1 MNERKIVILYG
12 SQTGNS
18 QDIAERVWR
27 RTKSLNI
34 NSIVSS
40 FDHFDLNN
48 LLEKENILVCVCS
61 TTGQGD
67 VPDNMTK
74 FWKMIMRKNVPSNL
88 FEGLEFFTIGLG
100 DSSYEKFNFT
110 AKKLHKRLLQL
121 GASSPAEICQCDEQH
136 PNGSEG
142 AYSIWIQNFWK
153 ILGNYF
159 QFSTNNPKP
168 YVQKFRLEYP
178 NDEDR
183 IELASFEPANEIKP
197 FYSRLVKNDRATDI
211 EHWQNV
217 RLLEFDCNT
226 ERINYEAGDVLVMR
240 PSNTTQN
247 VKKFLETFQHLNLD
261 LKKRI
266 KIVSNYPNE
275 FELDNETNENLVKT
289 IGDLVF
295 NYFDLNSIPKQSFFE
310 VFAEISQNELE
321 KEKLEEFL
329 SAEGQ
334 EDLFNYIYRPRRTI
348 SEVFFDFPNTC
359 KNITDLETLLEL
371 MPSIKPR
378 SFSIASSPHVHKDK
392 IQLLVAVV
400 EYKTRLYETRKG
412 TCSYW
417 LSQLDTNTEIKIPI
431 WIKKGSFKID
441 FNKPLICVGPGTG
454 VAPFRSI
461 INERIFKFNMKN
473 NHLYF
478 GCRSKYKD
486 YYFEK
491 EWEQI
496 NHSLPNFLNLFP
508 AFSRDQDEKIYVQD
522 LMLQNSDLIFDLIH
536 HSESLILIAGNSKRM
551 PEDVLATLEK
561 IIQKNAHKLG
571 MSEIDKEKLEEFSKK
586 YVFNLGI
593 KNRLQM
599 ETWS

>member
-1 MNERKIVILYG
+1 MNKRKIVILYG

-34 NSIVSS
+34 NSMVAS

-48 LLEKENILVCVCS
+48 LLEENVILVCVCS

-67 VPDNMTK
+67 IPDNMTK
-74 FWKMIMRKNVPSNL
+74 FWKMIMRKNIPNNL
-88 FEGLEFFTIGLG
+88 LEGLDIFTIGLG

-110 AKKLHKRLLQL
+110 AKKLHKRLIQL
-121 GASSPAEICQCDEQH
+121 GARSPSEICLCDEQH
-136 PNGSEG
+136 PNGTEG
-142 AYSIWIQNFWK
+142 AYSSWIQNFWK
-153 ILGNYF
+153 ILTNYF
-159 QFSTNNPKP
+159 QFNTDSPKS
-168 YVQKFRLEYP
+168 YVQKFRLEYSS
-178 NDEDR
+178 DKDR
-183 IELASFEPANEIKP
+183 KDLSSLEPANEINP
-197 FYSRLVKNDRATDI
+197 FYSKLLKNDRVTDQD
-211 EHWQNV
+211 HWQNV

-226 ERINYEAGDVLVMR
+226 ERIKYEAGDVLVMR
-240 PSNTTQN
+240 PSNMDQN
-247 VKKFLETFQHLNLD
+247 VKKFLQSFEHLNLD
-261 LKKRI
+261 LKKKI

-289 IGDLVF
+289 IEDLIY
-295 NYFDLNSIPKQSFFE
+295 NYFDLNSVPKQSFFE
-310 VFAEISQNELE
+310 VFAEISQDELE

-329 SAEGQ
+329 TPEGQ

-359 KNITDLETLLEL
+359 KNIPDLETLLEL
-371 MPSIKPR
+371 IPSIKPR

-417 LSQLDTNTEIKIPI
+417 LSQLDSNKETKIPI

-461 INERIFKFNMKN
+461 INERIFKFNMEN

-491 EWEQI
+491 EWDQI
-496 NHSLPNFLNLFP
+496 KHSHANYLHLFP

-522 LMLQNSDLIFDLIH
+522 LMMQNSDIIFDLIH
-536 HSESLILIAGNSKRM
+536 HSESFILIAGNSKRM

-561 IIQKNAHKLG
+561 IIKKNAHKLG
-571 MSEIDKEKLEEFSKK
+571 MNEIDEEKMEEFSKK
-586 YVFNLGI
+586 YVFDLGI
-593 KNRLQM
+593 RNRLQM